1 MNVDEKFELIKRNTA
16 EIITEKELKDLLV
29 KKTKPVIYW
38 GTAPTGKPSI
48 AYLFPAL
55 KIADFLRAG
64 FHVKILIAD
73 LHAALDNVPWNILEK
88 RYDYYSKIIPLL
100 IKSIGVDVSE
110 LEIVKGSEM
119 ELKPEYMYDVLQMS
133 SNVSVHDATKAASDV
148 VKMGDN
154 PKLSG
159 IIYPLMQAMDE
170 EYLKVDCQLGG
181 TDQRKI
187 MVLARENLPKI
198 GYNSRIEI
206 MNPLIPGL
214 VGKKNNT
221 QGKITLNVGG
231 EEEFD
236 TFIIRLKKVDNKL
249 LRQKSG
255 ILNIANVLYG
265 SSYED
270 IPIYLEIL
278 DKQRNL
284 LQNFP
289 LLKGESS
296 SVDKV
301 KGLGIKCLDIDTSSN
316 MDNVTLGISY
326 ESFNKMSSSDVKSK
340 IDFLD
345 DEKTIMQ
352 KVNAADCVE
361 GNPDNGVM
369 AFLKYVV
376 MTIKG
381 DKKEKFVVKR
391 DKKFGGDVSY
401 NNYEEIEKDFIEK
414 KLHPMDLK
422 IAVAK
427 EIVEILK
434 PVQKEKKV
442 LEKLMKEAYE

>member
-1 MNVDEKFELIKRNTA
+1 MDINEKFELIKRNTA

-100 IKSIGVDVSE
+100 IKSIGVDISE
-110 LEIVKGSEM
+110 LEIIKGSEM

-214 VGKKNNT
+214 VGKK
-221 QGKITLNVGG
+221 
-231 EEEFD
+231 
-236 TFIIRLKKVDNKL
+236 
-249 LRQKSG
+249 
-255 ILNIANVLYG
+255 
-265 SSYED
+265 
-270 IPIYLEIL
+270 
-278 DKQRNL
+278 
-284 LQNFP
+284 
-289 LLKGESS
+289 
-296 SVDKV
+296 
-301 KGLGIKCLDIDTSSN
+301 
-316 MDNVTLGISY
+316 
-326 ESFNKMSSSDVKSK
+326 MSSSDVKSK

-369 AFLKYVV
+369 AFLKYVI

-391 DKKFGGDVSY
+391 DKKFGGDISY
-401 NNYEEIEKDFIEK
+401 NNYKEVEKDFVEK

-427 EIVEILK
+427 EIIEILK
-434 PVQKEKKV
+434 PVQKERKV

>member
-1 MNVDEKFELIKRNTA
+1 MEINEKFELIKRNTA

-100 IKSIGVDVSE
+100 IKSIGVDISE
-110 LEIVKGSEM
+110 LEIIKGSEM

-214 VGKKNNT
+214 VGKK
-221 QGKITLNVGG
+221 
-231 EEEFD
+231 
-236 TFIIRLKKVDNKL
+236 
-249 LRQKSG
+249 
-255 ILNIANVLYG
+255 
-265 SSYED
+265 
-270 IPIYLEIL
+270 
-278 DKQRNL
+278 
-284 LQNFP
+284 
-289 LLKGESS
+289 
-296 SVDKV
+296 
-301 KGLGIKCLDIDTSSN
+301 
-316 MDNVTLGISY
+316 
-326 ESFNKMSSSDVKSK
+326 MSSSDVKSK

-369 AFLKYVV
+369 AFLKYVI

-391 DKKFGGDVSY
+391 DKKFGGDISY
-401 NNYEEIEKDFIEK
+401 NNYKEVEKDFIEK

-427 EIVEILK
+427 EIIEILK
-434 PVQKEKKV
+434 PVQKERKV

>member
-1 MNVDEKFELIKRNTA
+1 MNIDEKFELIKRNTA
-16 EIITEKELKDLLV
+16 EIITEKELKDLLA
-29 KKTKPVIYW
+29 KKKKPVIYW
-38 GTAPTGKPSI
+38 GTAPTGKPSV

-100 IKSIGVDVSE
+100 IKSIGVDISE
-110 LEIVKGSEM
+110 LEIIKGSEL

-214 VGKKNNT
+214 VGKK
-221 QGKITLNVGG
+221 
-231 EEEFD
+231 
-236 TFIIRLKKVDNKL
+236 
-249 LRQKSG
+249 
-255 ILNIANVLYG
+255 
-265 SSYED
+265 
-270 IPIYLEIL
+270 
-278 DKQRNL
+278 
-284 LQNFP
+284 
-289 LLKGESS
+289 
-296 SVDKV
+296 
-301 KGLGIKCLDIDTSSN
+301 
-316 MDNVTLGISY
+316 
-326 ESFNKMSSSDVKSK
+326 MSSSNVKSK

-345 DEKTIMQ
+345 DEKTILQ

-369 AFLKYVV
+369 AFLKYVI

-391 DKKFGGDVSY
+391 DEKFGGDVSY
-401 NNYEEIEKDFIEK
+401 NSYEEVEKDFVEK

-427 EIVEILK
+427 EIIEILK

-442 LEKLMKEAYE
+442 LEKLMSEAYE

>member
-1 MNVDEKFELIKRNTA
+1 MNVDEIFALVKRNTE
-16 EIITEKELKDLLV
+16 EIITESELKELLD
-29 KKTKPVIYW
+29 KKKKPVLYW

-55 KIADFLRAG
+55 KISDFLKAG
-64 FHVKILIAD
+64 FHVKILLAD

-88 RYDYYSKIIPLL
+88 RYDYYAKIIPLI
-100 IKSIGVDVSE
+100 IKSMACDIKE

-159 IIYPLMQAMDE
+159 IIYPIMQAMDE
-170 EYLKVDCQLGG
+170 QYLEVDCQLGG

-198 GYNSRIEI
+198 GYKRRIEI

-214 VGKKNNT
+214 TGK
-221 QGKITLNVGG
+221 
-231 EEEFD
+231 
-236 TFIIRLKKVDNKL
+236 
-249 LRQKSG
+249 
-255 ILNIANVLYG
+255 
-265 SSYED
+265 
-270 IPIYLEIL
+270 
-278 DKQRNL
+278 
-284 LQNFP
+284 
-289 LLKGESS
+289 
-296 SVDKV
+296 
-301 KGLGIKCLDIDTSSN
+301 
-316 MDNVTLGISY
+316 
-326 ESFNKMSSSDVKSK
+326 KMSSSDPKSK

-352 KVNAADCVE
+352 KVNSAECVE
-361 GNPDNGVM
+361 GDPNNGVM
-369 AFLKYVV
+369 AFLKYVI
-376 MTIKG
+376 MTIKT

-401 NNYEEIEKDFIEK
+401 NNYEEVEKDFIAK

-434 PVQKEKKV
+434 PIQKERKE
-442 LEKLMKEAYE
+442 LEKLQKEAYE

>member
-214 VGKKNNT
+214 VGKK
-221 QGKITLNVGG
+221 
-231 EEEFD
+231 
-236 TFIIRLKKVDNKL
+236 
-249 LRQKSG
+249 
-255 ILNIANVLYG
+255 
-265 SSYED
+265 
-270 IPIYLEIL
+270 
-278 DKQRNL
+278 
-284 LQNFP
+284 
-289 LLKGESS
+289 
-296 SVDKV
+296 
-301 KGLGIKCLDIDTSSN
+301 
-316 MDNVTLGISY
+316 
-326 ESFNKMSSSDVKSK
+326 MSSSDVKSK